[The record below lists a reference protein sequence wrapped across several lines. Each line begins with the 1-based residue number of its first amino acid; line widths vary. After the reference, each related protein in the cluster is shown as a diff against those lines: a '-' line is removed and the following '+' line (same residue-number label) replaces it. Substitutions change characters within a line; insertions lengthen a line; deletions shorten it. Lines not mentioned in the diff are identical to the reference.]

1 MPNRPSATEDSPG
14 AVIIEGLEFV
24 EFAAPDP
31 APLAALFGQLGFHAT
46 ARHRS
51 KDVTLYQQG
60 SINFLVNATAGSFA
74 QEFARQHGPSICALA
89 LRVPDATRAYQ
100 RLLDL
105 GAWEATTSAGAME
118 LNIPAIE
125 SIGGTQIYLVDRY
138 NEQLSIYD
146 VDFRPLDNP
155 EPPAPT
161 LQRLSGLTLSVAAGR
176 AAEWQRFFCRL
187 FGFATETDHSLA
199 SPDGSFRVALTEPAS
214 PEFDLGDEHIGAL
227 WLSAQDPAD
236 LCHRLQAAGIAS
248 QSTGGG
254 AFRLQLPVEGA
265 AFDLIIG
272 P

>member
-14 AVIIEGLEFV
+14 PISIEGLEFV

-31 APLAALFGQLGFHAT
+31 APLAELFGQLGFRAT

-125 SIGGTQIYLVDRY
+125 SIGGSQIYLVDRY
-138 NEQLSIYD
+138 GDQLSIYD
-146 VDFRPLDNP
+146 VDFRPLDSA
-155 EPPAPT
+155 EPTTAE
-161 LQRLSGLTLSVAAGR
+161 LERLPQLTLSVCAGR
-176 AAEWQRFFCRL
+176 TQEWQDFFCRL
-187 FGFATETDHSLA
+187 FDFEKDANAGIV
-199 SPDGSFRVALTEPAS
+199 SPDGSFRIEIAELDAPV
-214 PEFDLGDEHIGAL
+214 FDLGDEHIGAL
-227 WLSAQDPAD
+227 RLTAQDPAG
-236 LCHRLQAAGIAS
+236 LRHRLQDAGIAS
-248 QSTGGG
+248 ESVGGG